1 MATNNQHKSQKPT
14 KAYSDAGASNKSG
27 PFIGVVKNNIDNT
40 HSGKIEVYI
49 AAFGGSD
56 PDSSKNWTP
65 VSYMSPFIG
74 ITSSGKNPKTGPDK
88 SGDGAYLGNPNS
100 YGFWASSPDIGTEVV
115 CIFIN
120 GNKSQGYYIGCIPK
134 VGLLQMVPAIGSSSK
149 VKPNDTEAE
158 AYAGANRLPTNE
170 INTANPSVNN
180 SSQPYN
186 ETKPVHSYQA
196 SILADQGLIRDDI
209 RGVIGSSA
217 QRESPSR
224 VFGISTPGGSIYDGG
239 YNAATLATAI
249 KNGVE
254 PSKLKQLGRTGG
266 HTFVMDDGSLQTGKD
281 QHIRLRT
288 SGGHQI
294 TMSDSGETLFII
306 HANGRSWVELG
317 KEGTVDI
324 YSTNSFNVRTHGD
337 INFHAD
343 RDINL
348 QAGRNVN
355 VNADTIKQESKND
368 YSVRVGGS
376 FSGYTSGSFSFKADA
391 SIAMTAGG
399 GAGIKSG
406 GVLSLKGD
414 KVNLNTDSPQE
425 APTVPPMS
433 KIKHTETL
441 FSASRGW
448 TSASPNLES
457 ISTRVPTHQPFIGR
471 GKGLDIPFNG
481 TAEGS

>member
-1 MATNNQHKSQKPT
+1 MATNAQHKSQKPT
-14 KAYSDAGASNKSG
+14 KAYAESGAGNKSG
-27 PFIGVVKNNIDNT
+27 PFIGVVKNNVDKT
-40 HSGKIEVYI
+40 RSGKIEVYI

-56 PDSSKNWTP
+56 PDSSNNWTP

-74 ITSSGKNPKTGPDK
+74 ISSSGKNPKSGPDK
-88 SGDGAYLGNPNS
+88 SGDGGYLGNPNS

-120 GNKSQGYYIGCIPK
+120 GNKGQGYYIGCVPK
-134 VGLLQMVPAIGSSSK
+134 VGLLQMVPAIGASSK
-149 VKPNDTEAE
+149 VKPNDGEAG
-158 AYAGANRLPTNE
+158 AYAGANRLPTSE
-170 INTANPSVNN
+170 INTANPSVRN

-196 SILADQGLIRDDI
+196 SILAQQGLIRDDI

-224 VFGISTPGGSIYDGG
+224 VFGISTPGGAIYDGG
-239 YNAATLATAI
+239 YNAATLGTAV
-249 KNGVE
+249 KNGVD

-266 HTFVMDDGSLQTGKD
+266 HTFVMDDGSLQGKD

-288 SGGHQI
+288 AGGHQI
-294 TMSDSGETLFII
+294 TMSDSGQALFIT
-306 HANGRSWVELG
+306 HANGQSWVELG

-324 YSTNSFNVRTHGD
+324 YSTNSFNVRTQGD

-343 RDINL
+343 RDINMH
-348 QAGRNVN
+348 AGRNMN
-355 VNADTIKQESKND
+355 VNAESINHESKKD
-368 YSVRVGGS
+368 YSIRAGGA
-376 FSGYTSGSFSFKADA
+376 FAGYTTGSFSFKADA

-414 KVNLNTDSPQE
+414 KLNLNSDSPSE
-425 APTVPPMS
+425 AQAVAAMS
-433 KIKHTETL
+433 KTNHTDTL
-441 FSASRGW
+441 FSESKGW
-448 TSASPNLES
+448 LSASPNLES
-457 ISTRVPTHQPFIGR
+457 IATRVPTHQPYIGS
-471 GKGLDIPFNG
+471 GTGLDIPFNNVAG
-481 TAEGS
+481 GS